1 MYMYDFVITLFC
13 RDSDMGFHVKQDIT
27 VFRPYHNNYAFFMR

>member
-1 MYMYDFVITLFC
+1 MNWLLPFFC